1 MKELSDKQLMR
12 YSRQIM
18 LRDFDID
25 GQEIICNSNVLVI
38 GVGGLG
44 CSVAQYLVAAGIG
57 RITLVDDDEV
67 EHSNLQRQ
75 VLHFEKDIGRKK
87 VISAKDKLSA
97 LNSEVKI
104 KTVTQRLSRYGLY
117 EAVRQHDIVID
128 CCDNLATRNEL
139 NEYCVKD
146 HTPLVSGAAIR
157 YEGQVAVFGMQP
169 GQACYQCMSQNF
181 SEQSL
186 TCVEAGVLS
195 PLVGMVGSM
204 QAIEAL
210 KLLANVG
217 KPLINSLMTIDASS
231 MDINKFTIKPSKT
244 CPTCASC

>member
-25 GQEIICNSNVLVI
+25 GQERIYNSNALVI

-57 RITLVDDDEV
+57 KITLVDDDEV
-67 EHSNLQRQ
+67 DHSNLQRQ

-87 VISAKDKLSA
+87 VISAKNKLSA
-97 LNSEVKI
+97 LNSEVEIDAITK
-104 KTVTQRLSRYGLY
+104 RLSKDLLN

-128 CCDNLATRNEL
+128 CCDNLTTRNAL
-139 NEYCVKD
+139 NEYCFNE

-157 YEGQVAVFGMQP
+157 YEGQVSVFGMQP

-181 SEQSL
+181 SEQTL

-217 KPLINSLMTIDASS
+217 KPLINSLITIDVSS
-231 MDINKFTIKPSKT
+231 MDINKFTIKPSDT
-244 CPTCASC
+244 CPTCSSC